1 MTASLQEKN
10 SKYYIV
16 VNCSDEDGNRSQKW
30 YPTGLDVSKTS
41 RKKAEQYMRNKVLE
55 LETAPKKPSRKPRDP
70 KPRGEIGD
78 DRGSFILFSNYVRY
92 WLDLIEKRKR
102 VDTVTIQ
109 GYRLT
114 AQKHVLPYFDDLR
127 IKLVDVDKK
136 TLQRF
141 FDTKADTM
149 RSDGRGKLSANS
161 VKHIKNVVSLAL
173 KEAVKEDLIPAN
185 PCSCVEIPK
194 IEPHQANYYNAQ
206 QIRALFDAMQGD
218 ILEPLIKITMLYGL
232 RRSEVLGIKWD
243 SIDFAQR
250 RLTILHTV
258 SKVTKTVEKDKTKT
272 KSSRRTLPLV
282 PFVKERLLSLQK
294 EQKENRRLCGRCY
307 NREFEDYIC
316 VNEIGDLIK
325 PEYVSS
331 TFGAFLDEH
340 GLRRIRF
347 HDLRHSCASLMLSS
361 GVPMKQIQEW
371 LGHSDF
377 STTANIYAHLEYS
390 SKISSADAM
399 LSGLGIT
406 AS

>member
-109 GYRLT
+109 GYRIT
-114 AQKHVLPYFDDLR
+114 ANKHVLPYFDDLR
-127 IKLVDVDKK
+127 IKLADVDKK

-141 FDTKADTM
+141 FDAKADTM
-149 RSDGRGKLSANS
+149 RSDGKGKLSANS
-161 VKHIKNVVSLAL
+161 IKHIKNVVSLAL

-185 PCSCVEIPK
+185 PCSCVEISR

-218 ILEPLIKITMLYGL
+218 VLEPLIKITMLYGL

-258 SKVTKTVEKDKTKT
+258 SKVTKTVEKDKTKN
-272 KSSRRTLPLV
+272 KSSRRSFPLSDETLEIFEML
-282 PFVKERLLSLQK
+282 KEQEEENRLLF
-294 EQKENRRLCGRCY
+294 GRGY
-307 NREFEDYIC
+307 NRNDY
-316 VNEIGDLIK
+316 VFKWPDGK
-325 PEYVSS
+325 PFAPDFVTRHFSN
-331 TFGAFLDEH
+331 LLRNN
-340 GLRRIRF
+340 GLPHIRF
-347 HDLRHSCASLMLSS
+347 HELRHSCASLLLNNGSTLKD
-361 GVPMKQIQEW
+361 VQEY
-371 LGHSDF
+371 LGHSNIK
-377 STTANIYAHLEYS
+377 TTADIYGHLDMMR
-390 SKISSADAM
+390 KNQ
-399 LSGLGIT
+399 LSDLLESQIL
-406 AS
+406 

>member
-109 GYRLT
+109 GYRIT
-114 AQKHVLPYFDDLR
+114 ANKHVLPYFDDLR
-127 IKLVDVDKK
+127 IKLADVDKK

-141 FDTKADTM
+141 FDAKADTM
-149 RSDGRGKLSANS
+149 RSDGKGKLSANS
-161 VKHIKNVVSLAL
+161 IKHIKNVVSLAL

-185 PCSCVEIPK
+185 PCSCVEIPR

-218 ILEPLIKITMLYGL
+218 VLEPLIKITMLYGL

-258 SKVTKTVEKDKTKT
+258 SKVTKTVEKDKTKN
-272 KSSRRTLPLV
+272 KSSRRSFPLSDETLEIFEML
-282 PFVKERLLSLQK
+282 KEQEEENRLLF
-294 EQKENRRLCGRCY
+294 GRGY
-307 NREFEDYIC
+307 DRNDY
-316 VNEIGDLIK
+316 VFKWPDGK
-325 PEYVSS
+325 PFAPDFVTRHFSN
-331 TFGAFLDEH
+331 LLRNN
-340 GLRRIRF
+340 GLPHIRF
-347 HDLRHSCASLMLSS
+347 HELRHSCASLLLNNGSTLKD
-361 GVPMKQIQEW
+361 VQEY
-371 LGHSDF
+371 LGHSNIK
-377 STTANIYAHLEYS
+377 TTADIYGHLDMMR
-390 SKISSADAM
+390 KNQ
-399 LSGLGIT
+399 LSDLLESQIL
-406 AS
+406 

>member
-109 GYRLT
+109 GYRIT
-114 AQKHVLPYFDDLR
+114 ANKHVLPYFDDLR
-127 IKLVDVDKK
+127 IKLADVDKK

-141 FDTKADTM
+141 FDAKADTM
-149 RSDGRGKLSANS
+149 RSDGKGKLSANS
-161 VKHIKNVVSLAL
+161 IKHIKNVVSLAL

-185 PCSCVEIPK
+185 PCSCVEIPR

-218 ILEPLIKITMLYGL
+218 VLEPLIKITMLYGL

-258 SKVTKTVEKDKTKT
+258 SKVTKTVEKDKTKN
-272 KSSRRTLPLV
+272 KSSRRSFPLSDETLEIFETL
-282 PFVKERLLSLQK
+282 KEQEEENRLLF
-294 EQKENRRLCGRCY
+294 GRGY
-307 NREFEDYIC
+307 NRNDY
-316 VNEIGDLIK
+316 VFKWPDGK
-325 PEYVSS
+325 PFAPDFVTRHFSN
-331 TFGAFLDEH
+331 LLRNN
-340 GLRRIRF
+340 GLPHIRF
-347 HDLRHSCASLMLSS
+347 HELRHSCASLLLNNGSTLKD
-361 GVPMKQIQEW
+361 VQEY
-371 LGHSDF
+371 LGHSNIK
-377 STTANIYAHLEYS
+377 TTADIYGHLDMMR
-390 SKISSADAM
+390 KNQ
-399 LSGLGIT
+399 LSDLLESQIL
-406 AS
+406 

>member
-1 MTASLQEKN
+1 MTASLQEKKG
-10 SKYYIV
+10 KYYIV
-16 VNCSDEDGNRSQKW
+16 VNSSDEDGNRSQRW
-30 YPTGLDVSKTS
+30 YPTGLDVTKTS
-41 RKKAEQYMRNKVLE
+41 RKKAEQYMHKKVAE
-55 LETAPKKPSRKPRDP
+55 LETAPPKRTRKPRDP
-70 KPRGEIGD
+70 KPKAEAGESK
-78 DRGSFILFSNYVRY
+78 GSCILFSNYVRY

-258 SKVTKTVEKDKTKT
+258 SKVTKAVEKDKTKN
-272 KSSRRTLPLV
+272 KSSRRSFPLSDETLEI
-282 PFVKERLLSLQK
+282 FESLK
-294 EQKENRRLCGRCY
+294 EQEEENRALFGRGY
-307 NREFEDYIC
+307 VRSDY
-316 VNEIGDLIK
+316 VFKWPDGK
-325 PEYVSS
+325 PFTPDFV
-331 TFGAFLDEH
+331 TRHFTILLRNN
-340 GLRRIRF
+340 GLPHIRF
-347 HDLRHSCASLMLSS
+347 HELRHSCASLLLNNGSTLKD
-361 GVPMKQIQEW
+361 VQEY
-371 LGHSDF
+371 LGHSNIK
-377 STTANIYAHLEYS
+377 TTADIYGHLDMMRKNE
-390 SKISSADAM
+390 
-399 LSGLGIT
+399 LSNLLESQIL
-406 AS
+406 

>member
-109 GYRLT
+109 GYRIT
-114 AQKHVLPYFDDLR
+114 ANKHVLPYFDDLR
-127 IKLVDVDKK
+127 IKLADVDKR

-141 FDTKADTM
+141 FDAKADTM
-149 RSDGRGKLSANS
+149 RSDGKGKLSANS
-161 VKHIKNVVSLAL
+161 IKHIKNVVSLAL

-185 PCSCVEIPK
+185 PCSCVEIPR

-218 ILEPLIKITMLYGL
+218 VLEPLIKITMLYGL

-258 SKVTKTVEKDKTKT
+258 SKVTKTVEKDKTKN
-272 KSSRRTLPLV
+272 KSSRRSFPLSDETLEIFETL
-282 PFVKERLLSLQK
+282 KEQEEENRLLF
-294 EQKENRRLCGRCY
+294 GRGY
-307 NREFEDYIC
+307 NRNDY
-316 VNEIGDLIK
+316 VFKWPDGK
-325 PEYVSS
+325 PFAPDFVTRHFSN
-331 TFGAFLDEH
+331 LLRNN
-340 GLRRIRF
+340 GLPHIRF
-347 HDLRHSCASLMLSS
+347 HELRHSCASLLLNNGSTLKD
-361 GVPMKQIQEW
+361 VQEY
-371 LGHSDF
+371 LGHSNIK
-377 STTANIYAHLEYS
+377 TTADIYGHLDMMR
-390 SKISSADAM
+390 KNQ
-399 LSGLGIT
+399 LSDLLESQIL
-406 AS
+406 